1 MQTKNI
7 YETVFI
13 INALLE
19 DAAIE
24 SLIEKTKEFITAN
37 EGGIQAVEKWGRRR
51 LAYPIKKKHNGFYV
65 LIEFQSTGNL
75 VAKLERY
82 FQLEAEI
89 IRSLVIRL
97 DKKALKVFDT
107 LGKQELSYLFND
119 FYNNFESLS
128 WSSTS
133 VFFDVFRSVSVP
145 R

>member
-97 DKKALKVFDT
+97 DKKALKAKEV
-107 LGKQELSYLFND
+107 GQKLSIEEPIIAEPITKL
-119 FYNNFESLS
+119 EKEK
-128 WSSTS
+128 
-133 VFFDVFRSVSVP
+133 P
-145 R
+145 